1 MVKNTAER
9 KHSMLTR
16 QATQSRTIQKTK
28 RAPTQVTKA
37 KQTLYKKQRTTLPSS
52 RFTDEN
58 NENFRANGLDYESL
72 EYADYYCGD
81 EYTSSQSKI

>member
-1 MVKNTAER
+1 MGKNPAER

-28 RAPTQVTKA
+28 RVATKVTKP
-37 KQTLYKKQRTTLPSS
+37 KQTVYKKQRITIPSS
-52 RFTDEN
+52 RFNDEN
-58 NENFRANGLDYESL
+58 NENFAANGLDYESL
-72 EYADYYCGD
+72 EYADYECGD